1 MKEKSGADGYLGL
14 YENGPEQTKG
24 SDWRI
29 SRPLSA
35 DKYFTI
41 VSHVTLPSTVIF
53 PIVKT
58 RLTEA
63 AMEAAF
69 SSPSLP
75 QAPKIPYVLLQSCL
89 VEESADVVTR
99 PRSTCLRE

>member
-1 MKEKSGADGYLGL
+1 MFSHQHCSSVKEKSGAHGYLGL
-14 YENGPEQTKG
+14 YGNGPEQTKG
-24 SDWRI
+24 GDWRF

-69 SSPSLP
+69 ISPVRAAGTKYPPCPSSRLP
-75 QAPKIPYVLLQSCL
+75 G
-89 VEESADVVTR
+89 
-99 PRSTCLRE
+99 